1 MKKGFTLVEL
11 AIALVVLGLIIGLGL
26 PLFGLLIKQNKLT
39 ETRTVVKEVKTAL
52 VGYTQMKGRLPWADT
67 NGDGQE
73 DTNQTSGNLPY
84 ATLGIRGKDAWG
96 SQLYYDVNEKL
107 ASTSSLS
114 EFCQTLTQLA
124 TNGTSDYPQT
134 SSGEMAAI
142 VFSSGENRHP
152 DGKDSDISGNSN
164 DRIYEDESKTLSD
177 QNDDVVG
184 QLSLTYLAGLLCA
197 GMGSAGCGVYTI
209 TNTGSPVYVSSPT
222 TSSCPFTVLLCSRRG
237 NGENFQVGNNGRVCV
252 YRRTGWLCRRL
263 DADGSGT
270 DNGIDYSDAQD
281 VDANGNC
288 QTSGTR
294 PGNSYILND
303 S

>member
-26 PLFGLLIKQNKLT
+26 PLFGLLTKQNKLT

-96 SQLYYDVNEKL
+96 NQLYYDVNEKL

-152 DGKDSDISGNSN
+152 DGKDADISGSSN
-164 DRIYEDESKTLSD
+164 DRIYEDESKALSEN
-177 QNDDVVG
+177 NDDIVG
-184 QLSLTYLAGLLCA
+184 ELSLSYLAGLLCVEN
-197 GMGSAGCGVYTI
+197 GSSS
-209 TNTGSPVYVSSPT
+209 GSS
-222 TSSCPFTVLLCSRRG
+222 TSSCSSYTATIRNLVGTKYITVGSRSCQRLSSST
-237 NGENFQVGNNGRVCV
+237 RV
-252 YRRTGWLCRRL
+252 YRNLPPDTTISIFQSLFRCFTNRRPIL
-263 DADGSGT
+263 SGT
-270 DNGIDYSDAQD
+270 ASGLDQNGDCTDNIICGSFSSCNAQ
-281 VDANGNC
+281 
-288 QTSGTR
+288 
-294 PGNSYILND
+294 
-303 S
+303 